1 MPRTSQ
7 HDGPAA
13 TGVVLR
19 VAQREIV
26 TRLRSRAFTISTVAT
41 LLLIGAY
48 AALTAFASG
57 KEAVSTVAFTPR
69 TAPLAATT
77 QAVATSLDQHVRAT
91 RVPDRAAAEASL
103 RAGDVDAVVT
113 GTPTAPTV
121 LVVSDL
127 GGGLHQVLDAVAG
140 RAVLDAR
147 LAALHADPA
156 DVERQVATAHVTV
169 EPLEAGSGHDSS
181 RLGMGIT
188 AAVLL
193 YMSLTIY
200 GQTVAQGVVEEKANR
215 VVELLL
221 PVVRPWQLMLGKVAG
236 IAAVGLLQLVVFIAV
251 GLAAATGSGAL
262 DLPASAALGT
272 AVWAVVWYVIGFLV
286 YALLSAGAA
295 ALVSRQEE
303 VGNTVGPVL
312 MLLFIPLAL
321 GSVLLPKDPHSPL
334 VAAMSLVPLFAPVL
348 FPLREA
354 VGAVPLWQEVTAT
367 TLGVLAVPALIW
379 LAGRVYQHGV
389 LHTGSRMRLAA
400 ALRGPA

>member
-1 MPRTSQ
+1 MAQ
-7 HDGPAA
+7 HYEPAP

-19 VAQREIV
+19 VAHREIV
-26 TRLRSRAFTISTVAT
+26 TRLRSRAFVIGTVAT

-48 AALTAFASG
+48 AALTAFANG
-57 KEAVSTVAFTPR
+57 KESASTVAFTPR

-77 QAVATSLDQHVRAT
+77 RAVARSLDQTVRT
-91 RVPDRAAAEASL
+91 TSVPDRAAAVARL
-103 RAGDVDAVVT
+103 RASHVDAVVT

-121 LVVSDL
+121 LVLSDL
-127 GGGLHQVLDAVAG
+127 DGDLHRVLDVVAG
-140 RAVLDAR
+140 RAVLDSRIAS
-147 LAALHADPA
+147 LHGDPA
-156 DVERQVATAHVTV
+156 AVEQQVAGAHVTV
-169 EPLEAGSGHDSS
+169 EPLEHHAADHSS

-236 IAAVGLLQLVVFIAV
+236 IAAVGLLQLVVFMAV
-251 GLAAATGSGAL
+251 GLTAAVGPGGL
-262 DLPASAALGT
+262 DLPTSVAVGT

-321 GSVLLPKDPHSPL
+321 GSVLLPKDPHSHL
-334 VAAMSLVPLFAPVL
+334 VAAMSLLPLFAPVL

-354 VGAVPLWQEVTAT
+354 VGGVPLWQEITAT
-367 TLGVLAVPALIW
+367 SLGVLAVPALIW
-379 LAGRVYQHGV
+379 LAGRVYQHGI
-389 LHTGSRMRLAA
+389 LHTGSRMGLRQ
-400 ALRGPA
+400 ALRGSPA

>member
-1 MPRTSQ
+1 MAQRF
-7 HDGPAA
+7 DRAA
-13 TGVVLR
+13 TGAVFR
-19 VAQREIV
+19 VAHREIT
-26 TRLRSRAFTISTVAT
+26 TRLRSRAFVIGTVAT

-48 AALTAFASG
+48 AALTAFADG
-57 KEAVSTVAFTPR
+57 KEASSTVAFTPR

-77 QAVATSLDQHVRAT
+77 RAVAQSLDQQVRTTGA
-91 RVPDRAAAEASL
+91 PDRAAAEARL

-113 GTPTAPTV
+113 GSPTAPTV

-127 GGGLHQVLDAVAG
+127 GGGLHRVLDVVAG
-140 RAVLDAR
+140 RAVLDAQ

-156 DVERQVATAHVTV
+156 AVEQRVAGAHVTV
-169 EPLEAGSGHDSS
+169 RTLEEGTSDHAS

-193 YMSLTIY
+193 YMSLTVY
-200 GQTVAQGVVEEKANR
+200 GQMVAQGVVEEKANR

-221 PVVRPWQLMLGKVAG
+221 PVVRPWQLMLGKVLG
-236 IAAVGLLQLVVFIAV
+236 IAAVGLLQLVVFMSV
-251 GLAAATGSGAL
+251 GLAAAVGPGGL

-272 AVWAVVWYVIGFLV
+272 AVWAVVWYVLGFLV

-312 MLLFIPLAL
+312 MLLFVPLAL

-367 TLGVLAVPALIW
+367 SLGVLTVPALVW
-379 LAGRVYQHGV
+379 AAGRVYQRGI
-389 LHTGSRMRLAA
+389 LHTGSRMRLAM
-400 ALRGPA
+400 ALRASA

>member
-1 MPRTSQ
+1 MAQ
-7 HDGPAA
+7 HDGPAT

-77 QAVATSLDQHVRAT
+77 QAVAASLDQRVRAT

-127 GGGLHQVLDAVAG
+127 GGGLHRVLDVVAG

-147 LAALHADPA
+147 LSSLHADPA
-156 DVERQVATAHVTV
+156 AVEQQVASAHVTV
-169 EPLEAGSGHDSS
+169 EPLERHATDHAS

-236 IAAVGLLQLVVFIAV
+236 IAVVGLLQLVVFMSV
-251 GLAAATGSGAL
+251 GLAAAVGSGGL
-262 DLPASAALGT
+262 DLPASAAVGT
-272 AVWAVVWYVIGFLV
+272 AVWSVVWYVIGFLV

-312 MLLFIPLAL
+312 MLLFVPLAL

-367 TLGVLAVPALIW
+367 SLGVLSVPALIW
-379 LAGRVYQHGV
+379 LAGRVYQHGI
-389 LHTGSRMRLAA
+389 LHTGSRMRLAM